1 LLYSAHAKRVCRT
14 GSTKVSSDDQGRL
27 FDKRITHDCQTN
39 FRYFKQS
46 KLTSF
51 QRQLNLYGFNRLT
64 RGLDR
69 GAYYHEL
76 FLRGKPALCH
86 RMFRIKIKGTGIK
99 AANLPD
105 HEPDF
110 YALPPVVS
118 DCDLAGTFDM
128 YRVPNALSLTC
139 EQQQPSLHP
148 SFTALLHEQE
158 THFANDWSLSPM
170 PVSPIRDSESDETR
184 DTLWLESSEDDQ
196 ELLQV
201 FCSDWDPTMKSDVD
215 TDIEARLGSTLSDDW
230 MLDLM
235 MEKLLDD

>member
-1 LLYSAHAKRVCRT
+1 MGECICSTIALLTLALLLRCT
-14 GSTKVSSDDQGRL
+14 
-27 FDKRITHDCQTN
+27 

-99 AANLPD
+99 AANSPE

-110 YALPPVVS
+110 YTLPQV
-118 DCDLAGTFDM
+118 DCNLASAFDM
-128 YRVPNALSLTC
+128 NLVPSAHNRTGKT
-139 EQQQPSLHP
+139 QPSLEP
-148 SFTALLHEQE
+148 SCALSHEHDLHL
-158 THFANDWSLSPM
+158 TNDWFLSPM
-170 PVSPIRDSESDETR
+170 PVSPIHDSDSDEMME
-184 DTLWLESSEDDQ
+184 TLWLEQSDDDQ
-196 ELLQV
+196 EVLQE
-201 FCSDWDPTMKSDVD
+201 FCSDWDLTIKSDV
-215 TDIEARLGSTLSDDW
+215 TDIDACMDVALSDDW
-230 MLDLM
+230 MLGM
-235 MEKLLDD
+235 MVEQLLDD